1 MLKIGTRVNHSGHGL
16 GTIVAY
22 NGQKPNT
29 YAENNLGGEVVA
41 QAVQMGLGQAIVNSL
56 YDGTRFPYVIQYDS
70 GYKDVY
76 SLTDVT
82 AI

>member
-1 MLKIGTRVNHSGHGL
+1 MLKVGTRVNHTGHGL

-22 NGQKPNT
+22 NGQKANECLMEHLTEIAAP
-29 YAENNLGGEVVA
+29 VVEL
-41 QAVQMGLGQAIVNSL
+41 GLGQSVINAF
-56 YDGTRFPYVIQYDS
+56 YDGERFPYVVQYDS